1 MGAILRWG
9 IDVVLW
15 LQQASPSLDGL
26 FKTLTFLGSEEFY
39 LLLLPLVYWSV
50 DRVIGM
56 RLIVLLL
63 FSNLVNT
70 AVKLLAAQPRP
81 FAYDARVK
89 AITSEV
95 SFGFPSGH
103 TQNTVAV
110 WGYLGSRVRAGWFW
124 LLAGLLMV
132 GVPLSRIYLGVH
144 FPTDVL
150 GGYLIGAI
158 VLWLFLRFWKP
169 VERWFCGLALVWQ
182 LAITMFAPAAL
193 LAFHVSESVTT
204 GVGTMVGMGVGF
216 VLERHWVRFETAG
229 PIMHR
234 VLRFLIGL
242 VVLIGL
248 WAGLRTLFAG
258 IEPAMVLRFIRY
270 GLVGLWGA
278 FGAPWLFV
286 RLRIA
291 SQSTM
296 PA

>member
-1 MGAILRWG
+1 MDAILRLG
-9 IDVVLW
+9 VDVVLW
-15 LQQASPSLDGL
+15 LQQASPSLDGF
-26 FKTLTFLGSEEFY
+26 FKTLTFLGNEEFF

-63 FSNLVNT
+63 FSNLINT
-70 AVKLLAAQPRP
+70 AVKLFAAQPRP
-81 FAYDARVK
+81 YAYDARVK
-89 AITSEV
+89 AITHEV
-95 SFGFPSGH
+95 SYGFPSGH

-110 WGYLGSRVRAGWFW
+110 WGYLGSKVRAKWFW

-150 GGYLIGAI
+150 GGYVIGAV

-169 VERWFCGLALVWQ
+169 VERWFCRLALVWQ
-182 LAITMFAPAAL
+182 LVITTFAPLTL
-193 LAFHVSESVTT
+193 LALHASESVTT

-229 PIMHR
+229 PIRHR

-248 WAGLRTLFAG
+248 WAGLRVLFAG
-258 IEPAMVLRFIRY
+258 IEPAMALRLVRY
-270 GLVGLWGA
+270 TLVGLWGA
-278 FGAPWLFV
+278 LGAPWLFV
-286 RLRIA
+286 RFRIA
-291 SQSTM
+291 RQSTM